1 MLQNGT
7 LTTVRVIMSGILSIT
22 AIAGAIW
29 LMHDNI
35 PIPTNY
41 WAVVVIGISGVTG
54 ADIIAYLIK
63 LKGGG
68 P

>member
-1 MLQNGT
+1 
-7 LTTVRVIMSGILSIT
+7 MSGILSIA

-29 LMHDNI
+29 LMHDDVK
-35 PIPTNY
+35 IPTEY

-63 LKGGG
+63 RKDGNA
-68 P
+68 